1 MIKYNLDTSFDSI
14 TYVFSIKYAVVMVLK
29 TPLKKKLGKTLDYIC
44 KISYNTMNG
53 EDREKDPPVLIPNT
67 EVKLL
72 IAEDTWLET
81 ARKIRT
87 LPFFSLRPAN
97 SWSFCIMYLKT
108 NVDKN
113 VFNVYVRIAK

>member
-1 MIKYNLDTSFDSI
+1 
-14 TYVFSIKYAVVMVLK
+14 
-29 TPLKKKLGKTLDYIC
+29 
-44 KISYNTMNG
+44 MNG

-97 SWSFCIMYLKT
+97 SWSFCIMCLKT

-113 VFNVYVRIAK
+113 YVGNVRIGLPKMYLYFWGEEQ